1 MPYPD
6 GFTMAR
12 YDAAQGRDD
21 DGRAELAFLDQSI
34 DKHAWA
40 LIEALRSV
48 ELRDMALTDM
58 CNDAAE
64 ALETALTAIKRRGDF

>member
-6 GFTMAR
+6 GFTFAR

-34 DKHAWA
+34 DRHGWA

-48 ELRDMALTDM
+48 EVRDTALTDM
-58 CNDAAE
+58 CHDAAE
-64 ALETALTAIKRRGDF
+64 TLERQLTAIKLRGDL